1 MAGYSSGGSIDTPKA
16 TAPVPPNAPGNSLPP
31 RLMERLANAII
42 RIDEEGIPASV
53 TLSELERKQ
62 ELRNRSRNIAKK

>member
-1 MAGYSSGGSIDTPKA
+1 
-16 TAPVPPNAPGNSLPP
+16 
-31 RLMERLANAII
+31 MERLANAII

-62 ELRNRSRNIAKK
+62 ELRNRSRNIAKNSIIL